1 MERTYDTEQTA
12 SPEQTDSKF
21 YLPGMPEMSNEPGVV
36 ERFLKTLFRR
46 RGGYRV
52 IVRRSSR

>member
-12 SPEQTDSKF
+12 SSEQTDTKF
-21 YLPGMPEMSNEPGVV
+21 YLPGTTTMSNEPGVV

-46 RGGYRV
+46 RGGYRI

>member
-12 SPEQTDSKF
+12 SADQTDIKY
-21 YLPGMPEMSNEPGVV
+21 YLPGTSQMSNEPGVV

-46 RGGYRV
+46 RGGYRI